1 MPNPYVEG
9 FIEWKKRNREY
20 VPSLKTKK
28 IGLWERIKNRFNGN
42 LRLEREIN
50 ALFGIGDDYMED
62 RYSSKQKEVAN
73 NLGIKMEVA
82 EIADEADPYLELR
95 TKTPDRFST
104 LEWSDNP
111 RE

>member
-9 FIEWKKRNREY
+9 FLAWKERNRKY

-28 IGLWERIKNRFNGN
+28 LGILERIKNRLNGT
-42 LRLEREIN
+42 LRLEREID

-73 NLGIKMEVA
+73 NLGTKMEIVQK
-82 EIADEADPYLELR
+82 ES
-95 TKTPDRFST
+95 K
-104 LEWSDNP
+104 
-111 RE
+111 